1 MSQKTRRVTGRP
13 KAQPKTVQEAVVEA
27 PVLEA
32 PVKPQ
37 PAKKV
42 TRNIKRKE
50 TVLQHAEYEI
60 PKNAGIVYMLPQ
72 KGITVY
78 DSELDTVREMRYCP
92 NEPSIWADEQGD
104 NARKETVAFRDGK
117 LFVPKTKPNLRKFMD
132 MHPMNMDNEGKVF
145 RTVNKK
151 KDAENELKREFLLSE
166 AIGMVRDKDINELLP
181 IALYFGVNINVAVSE
196 IRFNLLNIAK
206 KKTQEFIESF
216 DSPQV
221 QVRSTIQ
228 QAKDYQMI
236 NLKNDG
242 CYWFDSNSLIVS
254 VPVGQDAMDV
264 MVRFCLTEK
273 GASVLSNLEE
283 KLDKLA

>member
-1 MSQKTRRVTGRP
+1 MSQTTRRASGRP
-13 KAQPKTVQEAVVEA
+13 KAQPKTVQETVVEA
-27 PVLEA
+27 PVMEA

-132 MHPMNMDNEGKVF
+132 LHPMNMENGGKVF

-221 QVRSTIQ
+221 QVRSTVQ
-228 QAKDYQMI
+228 QAKDYQMV

-242 CYWFDSNSLIVS
+242 CYWFDTNSLIVS